1 MQDHVLHHNKAPEA
15 QGGQGMHP
23 KSEIASGGS
32 AINLGAKSGCAI
44 NVGPPCPV
52 LVHSRATGAYLAQK
66 DSALGE
72 YFAFFSLPS
81 KHMPKV
87 FN

>member
-1 MQDHVLHHNKAPEA
+1 
-15 QGGQGMHP
+15 MHP